1 MQQPKL
7 GLASQ
12 FNPLPIL
19 TRAHALVAHPVV
31 HGALAGFLVLAVAN
45 SRLRAE
51 PLQRP
56 APPPPSAPAFRIA
69 TFNVE
74 NYLVRPA
81 PGRKPK
87 PESSRAHVAR
97 LIVESRADVVALQE
111 VGDNDALRD
120 LQRRLGGMGFPLP
133 HAEIARGH
141 DTNICVAVLSRFPFL
156 HRRQYTNEVFLLDGR
171 RLRSSRAFAE
181 VSFSPTPSHRVILL
195 VAHLKSKRAVGLAA
209 ESEMREQEALLLRE
223 KADAL
228 LRADPDA
235 NLVVCGD
242 FNDTPDSPA
251 LRALV
256 GRGLM
261 ALIDTRPAEPI
272 DGGASPSATK
282 RSITWTHHFAREDAY
297 TRIDYLLVSRG
308 LAREWR
314 REDTRIHA
322 TPDWGLASDHRL
334 LVVGFDSPDR

>member
-1 MQQPKL
+1 MQQPRH

-12 FNPLPIL
+12 SEPSSLL
-19 TRAHALVAHPVV
+19 ARAQARVVHRIVLVAM
-31 HGALAGFLVLAVAN
+31 AGFLAFAGAT

-51 PLQRP
+51 PSRRP
-56 APPPPSAPAFRIA
+56 GSPSAPAFRVA

-87 PESSRAHVAR
+87 PEFSREHVAR
-97 LIVESRADVVALQE
+97 SIVESRADVVALQE
-111 VGDNDALRD
+111 VGDADALRD
-120 LQRRLGGMGFPLP
+120 LQRRVGAMGSPLP

-141 DTNICVAVLSRFPFL
+141 DTNISVAVLSRFPFL
-156 HRRQYTNEVFLLDGR
+156 HRRHHTNEAFLLDGR

-181 VSFSPTPSHRVILL
+181 VSFAPTPAHRVVLL
-195 VAHLKSKRAVGLAA
+195 VAHLKSKRAVGLAS

-223 KADAL
+223 KAEAI
-228 LRADPDA
+228 LRPDPEA

-242 FNDTPDSPA
+242 FNDTADSPA

-256 GRGLM
+256 GRGPM
-261 ALIDTRPAEPI
+261 ALIDTRPAEPME
-272 DGGASPSATK
+272 GRVAPAAAR

-297 TRIDYLLVSRG
+297 TRVDYILVSRG

>member
-1 MQQPKL
+1 MQQPQPRPTSAPQ
-7 GLASQ
+7 ASVR
-12 FNPLPIL
+12 IAG
-19 TRAHALVAHPVV
+19 AHALAV
-31 HGALAGFLVLAVAN
+31 HRLVRVALAGLLALADIAIP
-45 SRLRAE
+45 RLQAE
-51 PLQRP
+51 PSQRP
-56 APPPPSAPAFRIA
+56 ASPSEPAFRVA

-74 NYLVRPA
+74 NYLVRAA

-87 PESSRAHVAR
+87 PESSREHVAR
-97 LIVESRADVVALQE
+97 LIVESCADVIALQE
-111 VGDNDALRD
+111 VGDADALRD
-120 LQRRLGGMGFPLP
+120 LQRRVGDLGSPLP

-156 HRRQYTNEVFLLDGR
+156 QRRHHTNEAFLLDGR

-181 VSFSPTPSHRVILL
+181 VSFAPTPAHRVTLL
-195 VAHLKSKRAVGLAA
+195 VAHLKSKRAVGWAA

-251 LRALV
+251 LRALA
-256 GRGLM
+256 GRGPM
-261 ALIDTRPAEPI
+261 ALIDTRPAEPMG
-272 DGGASPSATK
+272 GGASSLAAK

-297 TRIDYLLVSRG
+297 TRIDYILISRG

-314 REDTRIHA
+314 REDTWIHA

>member
-1 MQQPKL
+1 MHQPRHVFASCSQPAPRIACVHARAL
-7 GLASQ
+7 HRLASGV
-12 FNPLPIL
+12 I
-19 TRAHALVAHPVV
+19 AVV
-31 HGALAGFLVLAVAN
+31 LALAGV
-45 SRLRAE
+45 SCLRAE
-51 PLQRP
+51 SSQRP
-56 APPPPSAPAFRIA
+56 DSSSAPAFRVA

-74 NYLVRPA
+74 NYLVRPV

-87 PESSRAHVAR
+87 PESSRDHVAR
-97 LIVESRADVVALQE
+97 LIAESRADVVALQE
-111 VGDNDALRD
+111 VGDADALWD

-156 HRRQYTNEVFLLDGR
+156 HRRQHTNEAFLLDGR
-171 RLRSSRAFAE
+171 RLRASRAFAE
-181 VSFSPTPSHRVILL
+181 VSFAPNPAHRVVLL

-209 ESEMREQEALLLRE
+209 ESEMREQEARLLRE
-223 KADAL
+223 RADAI
-228 LRADPDA
+228 LRADLDA

-256 GRGLM
+256 GRGPM
-261 ALIDTRPAEPI
+261 ALIDTRPAEPM
-272 DGGASPSATK
+272 DAGTAPAATR

-297 TRIDYLLVSRG
+297 TRIDYILVSRG

-334 LVVGFDSPDR
+334 LVAGFDSPDR

>member
-1 MQQPKL
+1 MPHAVRRMGRACTVAAIGRACLAIACFL
-7 GLASQ
+7 GLAGV
-12 FNPLPIL
+12 
-19 TRAHALVAHPVV
+19 T
-31 HGALAGFLVLAVAN
+31 
-45 SRLRAE
+45 SRLRAGPSQRH
-51 PLQRP
+51 PL
-56 APPPPSAPAFRIA
+56 PSEPAFRVA

-87 PESSRAHVAR
+87 TESSRDHVAR
-97 LIVESRADVVALQE
+97 LIAESRADVVALQE
-111 VGDNDALRD
+111 VGDADALRD
-120 LQRRLGGMGFPLP
+120 LQRRMGAMGCTMP

-156 HRRQYTNEVFLLDGR
+156 HRRQYTNEAFLLDGR

-181 VSFSPTPSHRVILL
+181 VSFLPTPAHRVVLL

-209 ESEMREQEALLLRE
+209 ESDMREQEALLLRE
-223 KADAL
+223 KADAI
-228 LRADPDA
+228 LRADPEA

-242 FNDTPDSPA
+242 FNDTPDSPS

-256 GRGLM
+256 GRGPV
-261 ALIDTRPAEPI
+261 ALIDTRPAEPME
-272 DGGASPSATK
+272 GGLFQANRGRPV
-282 RSITWTHHFAREDAY
+282 TWTHHFAREDAY
-297 TRIDYLLVSRG
+297 TRIDYILVSRG

-314 REDTRIHA
+314 RGDTWIHA

-334 LVVGFDSPDR
+334 LVAGFDSPDR